1 MWKEEESRKKLIKLA
16 ELRKKAVKDEIQ
28 KLSSMDEVK
37 ARIMGLGEDEVLNG

>member
-1 MWKEEESRKKLIKLA
+1 MWKAEESRLKLIQLA

-37 ARIMGLGEDEVLNG
+37 ARVMGISEDEVLNG